1 MRWLSFLASG
11 IPVILLFPAPS
22 LSYLAW
28 FALVPAMVLFTRAAT
43 TREAV
48 ARGWWFGAGYLV
60 AMLYWMAPE
69 IGPGLVLLGAV
80 MGWMWS
86 PFAVAVNQLLRPGV
100 AWWRPLAAFIVV
112 PSCWLIPE
120 WMRSYQ
126 GLGGPWDLY
135 GASQWQHPAVLALAA
150 VGGVWLVS
158 VALVMAN
165 VALLLV
171 LGALRPDVMAQAT
184 AATTGPGTVP
194 GTKTAAA
201 AGATADGA
209 GVTTRAGGQVGRRLA
224 RAACGVA
231 AFAVVAGAGPLAFAL
246 TPPFPAAKTETI
258 TLVQPG
264 VVDDPVA
271 RTDASE
277 TLTAGGRLGG
287 VKPDLIV
294 WAESSI
300 GDDLTGST
308 QADRALLTQIEALSA
323 RDGAEILVSQDT
335 TPPGKG
341 HEKWAVLVSPAGIKG
356 TYVKSRLVPFGEY
369 IPFRQQ
375 LGWLTSISKASPSN
389 MAPGT
394 GAHLLNAVDGAGA
407 PLPIGVLICF
417 ESAFPD
423 MSRADADLGAQLIVY
438 QSSTSTFQGTWGPD
452 QHASLGAIRAA
463 ETGRPVVQAALT
475 GDTVAFDARGRQLA
489 WLGQDG
495 HGVVTV
501 TVSLPSAGAK
511 TFYDQAG
518 DYVMWSG
525 VAIALLAALVM
536 LVRRRHFLGITTG
549 AAGGRTAEYDADT
562 GDPVRQLAS
571 GLPKTDEAAGEGEP
585 RLTQGGTGVGL
596 RRSAG
601 SFGATRAVSAHR
613 VGSRGDRRSGRQH
626 ALGQPGRCP
635 RVSSG

>member
-28 FALVPAMVLFTRAAT
+28 FALAPGMVLFTRAAT

-48 ARGWWFGAGYLV
+48 ARGWWFGAGYLI

-86 PFAVAVNQLLRPGV
+86 PFAVAVHKLLRPGV
-100 AWWRPLAAFIVV
+100 SWWRTAAAFVVV

-120 WMRSYQ
+120 WIRSYQ

-150 VGGVWLVS
+150 VGGIWLVS

-165 VALLLV
+165 AALLLI
-171 LGALRPDVMAQAT
+171 LGALRPGTVAPVPAAVGDSTAPADTRGAPDASALTQVT
-184 AATTGPGTVP
+184 AAPVTPAAGAL
-194 GTKTAAA
+194 TAAA
-201 AGATADGA
+201 AGTADRRTA
-209 GVTTRAGGQVGRRLA
+209 RAPRVTRAA
-224 RAACGVA
+224 RAACGAA

-246 TPPFPAAKTETI
+246 TTPFPVTRTETI
-258 TLVQPG
+258 SLVQPG

-277 TLTAGGRLGG
+277 TLTAQFSAGGRLAG

-308 QADRALLTQIEALSA
+308 QADRGLLTQVEALSA

-341 HEKWAVLVSPAGIKG
+341 HEKWAVLVSPTGIKG

-389 MAPGT
+389 MVPGA
-394 GAHLLNAVDGAGA
+394 GAHLLNAVDNTGA

-475 GDTVAFDARGRQLA
+475 GDTAAFDARGRQLA

-501 TVSLPSAGAK
+501 TVSLPPAGAK

-525 VAIALLAALVM
+525 VAITLLAALVM
-536 LVRRRHFLGITTG
+536 LLRRRHFLGITTG
-549 AAGGRTAEYDADT
+549 AAGGRTAEYDTDT
-562 GDPVRQLAS
+562 GDPVRQ
-571 GLPKTDEAAGEGEP
+571 
-585 RLTQGGTGVGL
+585 
-596 RRSAG
+596 
-601 SFGATRAVSAHR
+601 
-613 VGSRGDRRSGRQH
+613 
-626 ALGQPGRCP
+626 
-635 RVSSG
+635 

>member
-28 FALVPAMVLFTRAAT
+28 FALVPGMVLFTRAGT

-48 ARGWWFGAGYLV
+48 ARGWWFGAGYLI

-86 PFAVAVNQLLRPGV
+86 PFAVAVHKLLRPGA
-100 AWWRPLAAFIVV
+100 AWWRTAAAFAVV

-120 WMRSYQ
+120 WVRSYQ

-171 LGALRPDVMAQAT
+171 LGALRPDVVAPVTPA
-184 AATTGPGTVP
+184 GPASSRP
-194 GTKTAAA
+194 GRPA
-201 AGATADGA
+201 
-209 GVTTRAGGQVGRRLA
+209 RPA
-224 RAACGVA
+224 RAAAGVA
-231 AFAVVAGAGPLAFAL
+231 AFAVAAGAGPLAFAL
-246 TPPFPAAKTETI
+246 TAPFPVSRTDTI
-258 TLVQPG
+258 AMVQPG

-277 TLTAGGRLGG
+277 TLTAQFSAGGKLGG
-287 VKPDLIV
+287 VRPDLIV
-294 WAESSI
+294 WGESSI
-300 GDDLTGST
+300 PDDLTGAT
-308 QADRALLTQIEALSA
+308 QADRALLTRIESLSA
-323 RDGAEILVSQDT
+323 RDGAEILVNQDT

-341 HEKWAVLVSPAGIKG
+341 HEKWAVLVSPAGVQG
-356 TYVKSRLVPFGEY
+356 TYVKTRLVPFGEY
-369 IPFRQQ
+369 IPFRDQ

-389 MAPGT
+389 MEPGS
-394 GAHLLNAVDGAGA
+394 GAHLLDAANSAGA

-423 MSRADADLGAQLIVY
+423 MSRVDADLGAQLLVY
-438 QSSTSTFQGTWGPD
+438 QSSTPTFQGTWGPD

-475 GDTVAFDARGRQLA
+475 GDTVAYDARGRQLA
-489 WLGQDG
+489 WLGQSG

-501 TVSLPSAGAK
+501 HLSLPPAAAR

-525 VAIALLAALVM
+525 VAITLLAALVM
-536 LVRRRHFLGITTG
+536 LVRRRHFLAITTG
-549 AAGGRTAEYDADT
+549 AADGRTAEYDADT
-562 GDPVRQLAS
+562 GDPVRS
-571 GLPKTDEAAGEGEP
+571 
-585 RLTQGGTGVGL
+585 
-596 RRSAG
+596 
-601 SFGATRAVSAHR
+601 
-613 VGSRGDRRSGRQH
+613 
-626 ALGQPGRCP
+626 
-635 RVSSG
+635 

>member
-1 MRWLSFLASG
+1 VRLRGKLFRQLRYPMRWLSFLASG
-11 IPVILLFPAPS
+11 VPVILLFPAPS

-28 FALVPAMVLFTRAAT
+28 FALVPGMLLFTRAAT

-48 ARGWWFGAGYLV
+48 ARGWWFGAGYLI

-86 PFAVAVNQLLRPGV
+86 PFAVAVHKLLAPGV
-100 AWWRPLAAFIVV
+100 AWWRPLAAFAVV

-120 WMRSYQ
+120 WIRSYQ

-135 GASQWQHPAVLALAA
+135 GASQWQHPTVLALAA

-165 VALLLV
+165 VALV
-171 LGALRPDVMAQAT
+171 VILGALRPDAVAP
-184 AATTGPGTVP
+184 AAPAAVAAP
-194 GTKTAAA
+194 AAPAAPAAA
-201 AGATADGA
+201 
-209 GVTTRAGGQVGRRLA
+209 GRRLA

-246 TPPFPAAKTETI
+246 TPPFPVARTDTI
-258 TLVQPG
+258 ALVQPG
-264 VVDDPVA
+264 VVANPVL

-277 TLTAGGRLGG
+277 TLAAQFSTGARLGG
-287 VKPDLIV
+287 VQPDLIV
-294 WAESSI
+294 WSESSI
-300 GDDLTGST
+300 PDDLTGAT
-308 QADRALLTQIEALSA
+308 QADRALLAGIEALSA
-323 RDGAEILVSQDT
+323 KDGAEILVSQDT

-341 HEKWAVLVSPAGIKG
+341 HEKWAVLVSPTGIEG
-356 TYVKSRLVPFGEY
+356 TYVKTRLVPFGEY

-375 LGWLTSISKASPSN
+375 LGWLTDVSKAASSN
-389 MAPGT
+389 MTPGS
-394 GAHLLNAVDGAGA
+394 GAHLLNAVDRAGA

-423 MSRADADLGAQLIVY
+423 MSRVDADLGAQLIVY
-438 QSSTSTFQGTWGPD
+438 QSASTTFQGTWGPD

-463 ETGRPVVQAALT
+463 ETGRPVVQASLT
-475 GDTVAFDARGRQLA
+475 GDTVAYDARGRQLA
-489 WLGQDG
+489 WLGQSG
-495 HGVVTV
+495 RGVVTV
-501 TVSLPSAGAK
+501 NLSLPSARAK

-525 VAIALLAALVM
+525 VAITLLAALVM
-536 LVRRRHFLGITTG
+536 LVRRRHFLANTTG

-562 GDPVRQLAS
+562 GDPVRS
-571 GLPKTDEAAGEGEP
+571 
-585 RLTQGGTGVGL
+585 
-596 RRSAG
+596 
-601 SFGATRAVSAHR
+601 
-613 VGSRGDRRSGRQH
+613 
-626 ALGQPGRCP
+626 
-635 RVSSG
+635 

>member
-11 IPVILLFPAPS
+11 VPVILLFPAPS

-28 FALVPAMVLFTRAAT
+28 FALVPGMVLFTRAAT

-48 ARGWWFGAGYLV
+48 ARGWWFGAGYLI

-86 PFAVAVNQLLRPGV
+86 PFAVAVHKLLRPGA
-100 AWWRPLAAFIVV
+100 AWWRVLAAFAVV
-112 PSCWLIPE
+112 PSGWLIPE

-135 GASQWQHPAVLALAA
+135 GASQWQHPAVLGLAA

-165 VALLLV
+165 AALVVL
-171 LGALRPDVMAQAT
+171 LGALRPDIVAPADGDKPAT
-184 AATTGPGTVP
+184 A
-194 GTKTAAA
+194 KTAAA
-201 AGATADGA
+201 AVPAAA
-209 GVTTRAGGQVGRRLA
+209 GTVRDRLA
-224 RAACGVA
+224 RGAAGAA

-246 TPPFPAAKTETI
+246 TPPFPAARTDTI
-258 TLVQPG
+258 AMVQPG

-277 TLTAGGRLGG
+277 TLAAQFSTGGRLGG

-300 GDDLTGST
+300 PDDLTGTS
-308 QADRALLTQIEALSA
+308 QADRALLARIEALA
-323 RDGAEILVSQDT
+323 AKDGAEILVSQDT

-356 TYVKSRLVPFGEY
+356 TYVKARLVPFGEY
-369 IPFRQQ
+369 IPFRDQ
-375 LGWLTSISKASPSN
+375 LGWLTSISKAASSN
-389 MAPGT
+389 MVPGS
-394 GAHLLNAVDGAGA
+394 GASLLNAVDRSGA

-423 MSRADADLGAQLIVY
+423 MSRVDADLGAQLIVY
-438 QSSTSTFQGTWGPD
+438 QSSTTTFQGTWGPD

-489 WLGQDG
+489 WLDQSG

-501 TVSLPSAGAK
+501 NLSLPSAGAR

-525 VAIALLAALVM
+525 VAITLLAALVM
-536 LVRRRHFLGITTG
+536 LVRRRHFLAITTG
-549 AAGGRTAEYDADT
+549 AAGDRTAEYDADT
-562 GDPVRQLAS
+562 GDPVRS
-571 GLPKTDEAAGEGEP
+571 
-585 RLTQGGTGVGL
+585 
-596 RRSAG
+596 
-601 SFGATRAVSAHR
+601 
-613 VGSRGDRRSGRQH
+613 
-626 ALGQPGRCP
+626 
-635 RVSSG
+635 

>member
-11 IPVILLFPAPS
+11 VPVILLFPAPS

-28 FALVPAMVLFTRAAT
+28 FALVPGMVLFTRAAT

-48 ARGWWFGAGYLV
+48 ARGWWFGAGYLI

-86 PFAVAVNQLLRPGV
+86 PFAVAVHKLLQPG
-100 AWWRPLAAFIVV
+100 ASWWRALAAFVVV

-165 VALLLV
+165 VALVVL
-171 LGALRPDVMAQAT
+171 LGALRPDMVAP
-184 AATTGPGTVP
+184 AADKAVAGP
-194 GTKTAAA
+194 
-201 AGATADGA
+201 
-209 GVTTRAGGQVGRRLA
+209 TRA
-224 RAACGVA
+224 RAARAARATAGVA

-246 TPPFPAAKTETI
+246 TPPFPVARTDTI
-258 TLVQPG
+258 AMVQPG
-264 VVDDPVA
+264 VVDNPGA

-277 TLTAGGRLGG
+277 TLAAQFSTGG
-287 VKPDLIV
+287 VKPDLVV

-300 GDDLTGST
+300 PDDLTGTS
-308 QADRALLTQIEALSA
+308 QADRGLLAQIEALSA
-323 RDGAEILVSQDT
+323 KDGAEILVSQDT

-341 HEKWAVLVSPAGIKG
+341 HEKWAVLVSPAGVKG
-356 TYVKSRLVPFGEY
+356 TYVKTRLVPFGEY

-375 LGWLTSISKASPSN
+375 LGWLTSISKAASSN
-389 MAPGT
+389 MVPGA
-394 GAHLLNAVDGAGA
+394 GAHLLNAVGSAGA

-423 MSRADADLGAQLIVY
+423 MSRVDADLGAQLIVY
-438 QSSTSTFQGTWGPD
+438 QSSTTTFQGTWGPD

-475 GDTVAFDARGRQLA
+475 GDTVAYDARGRQLA
-489 WLGQDG
+489 WLGQSSR
-495 HGVVTV
+495 GVVTV
-501 TVSLPSAGAK
+501 NLSLPSPAAR

-525 VAIALLAALVM
+525 VAITLFAALVM
-536 LVRRRHFLGITTG
+536 LVRRRHFLAISTG

-562 GDPVRQLAS
+562 GDPVR
-571 GLPKTDEAAGEGEP
+571 G
-585 RLTQGGTGVGL
+585 
-596 RRSAG
+596 
-601 SFGATRAVSAHR
+601 
-613 VGSRGDRRSGRQH
+613 
-626 ALGQPGRCP
+626 
-635 RVSSG
+635 

>member
-1 MRWLSFLASG
+1 LRGRLFRQFRYPMRWLSFLASG
-11 IPVILLFPAPS
+11 VPVILVFPAPS

-28 FALVPAMVLFTRAAT
+28 FALVPGMVLFTRAAT

-48 ARGWWFGAGYLV
+48 ARGWWFGAGYLI

-86 PFAVAVNQLLRPGV
+86 PFAVAVHKLLRPGV
-100 AWWRPLAAFIVV
+100 SWWRTAAAFLVV

-165 VALLLV
+165 VALLLT
-171 LGALRPDVMAQAT
+171 LGALRPDIVA
-184 AATTGPGTVP
+184 P
-194 GTKTAAA
+194 A
-201 AGATADGA
+201 AGAAGTA
-209 GVTTRAGGQVGRRLA
+209 RAWPAAA
-224 RAACGVA
+224 RAARAAAGVA
-231 AFAVVAGAGPLAFAL
+231 AFAVVAAAGPLAFAL
-246 TPPFPAAKTETI
+246 TPPFPAVRTDTI
-258 TLVQPG
+258 VLVQPG
-264 VVDDPVA
+264 VVNDPVA

-277 TLTAGGRLGG
+277 TLTAKLSAGGELGG

-294 WAESSI
+294 WSESSI
-300 GDDLTGST
+300 PDDLTGTT
-308 QADRALLTQIEALSA
+308 QADRGLLAQLEALSA
-323 RDGAEILVSQDT
+323 RDGAEILANQDT

-341 HEKWAVLVSPAGIKG
+341 HEKWAVLVSPAGVQG

-369 IPFRQQ
+369 IPFRDQ
-375 LGWLTSISKASPSN
+375 LGWLTRISKASPSN
-389 MAPGT
+389 MEPGP
-394 GAHLLNAVDGAGA
+394 GAHLLNAADSSGA

-475 GDTVAFDARGRQLA
+475 GDTAAFDARGRQLA
-489 WLGQDG
+489 WLGQSG
-495 HGVVTV
+495 RGVVTV
-501 TVSLPSAGAK
+501 TLSLPPAGAK

-525 VAIALLAALVM
+525 VAITLLAALVM
-536 LVRRRHFLGITTG
+536 LVRRRHFLAVTTG

-562 GDPVRQLAS
+562 GDPVRS
-571 GLPKTDEAAGEGEP
+571 
-585 RLTQGGTGVGL
+585 
-596 RRSAG
+596 
-601 SFGATRAVSAHR
+601 
-613 VGSRGDRRSGRQH
+613 
-626 ALGQPGRCP
+626 
-635 RVSSG
+635 

>member
-1 MRWLSFLASG
+1 LRGKLVRQLRYPMRWLSFLASG
-11 IPVILLFPAPS
+11 VPVILLFPAPS

-28 FALVPAMVLFTRAAT
+28 FALVPGMVLFTRAAT

-48 ARGWWFGAGYLV
+48 ARGWWFGAGYLI

-86 PFAVAVNQLLRPGV
+86 PFAVAVHKLLQPG
-100 AWWRPLAAFIVV
+100 ASWWRALAAFAVV

-171 LGALRPDVMAQAT
+171 LGALRPDTVAT
-184 AATTGPGTVP
+184 PRAAVP
-194 GTKTAAA
+194 EIVPAAAA
-201 AGATADGA
+201 AGAGA
-209 GVTTRAGGQVGRRLA
+209 VTESAAQAAASRAPAGRRLA
-224 RAACGVA
+224 RASAGAA

-246 TPPFPAAKTETI
+246 TPPFPVARTDTI
-258 TLVQPG
+258 AMVQPG
-264 VVDDPVA
+264 VVDDAVA

-277 TLTAGGRLGG
+277 TLTAQFSTGGTLGG

-294 WAESSI
+294 WGESSI
-300 GDDLTGST
+300 GDDLAGAT
-308 QADRALLTQIEALSA
+308 QADRALLARIAALSA
-323 RDGAEILVSQDT
+323 KDGAQILVSQDT

-356 TYVKSRLVPFGEY
+356 TYVKTRLVPFGEY

-389 MAPGT
+389 MAPGS
-394 GAHLLNAVDGAGA
+394 GAHLLDAADSSGA
-407 PLPIGVLICF
+407 PLPVGVLICF

-423 MSRADADLGAQLIVY
+423 MSRVDADQGAQLIIY

-475 GDTVAFDARGRQLA
+475 GDTAAYDARGRQLA
-489 WLGQDG
+489 WLGQSG

-501 TVSLPSAGAK
+501 HLNLPSPGAR

-525 VAIALLAALVM
+525 VAVTLLAALVM
-536 LVRRRHFLGITTG
+536 LVRRRHFLAITTG
-549 AAGGRTAEYDADT
+549 AAGGRTAEYDPDT
-562 GDPVRQLAS
+562 GDPVRS
-571 GLPKTDEAAGEGEP
+571 
-585 RLTQGGTGVGL
+585 
-596 RRSAG
+596 
-601 SFGATRAVSAHR
+601 
-613 VGSRGDRRSGRQH
+613 
-626 ALGQPGRCP
+626 
-635 RVSSG
+635 